1 MRRYT
6 YFRPEQHGADMLG
19 PLSEILNSSTDED
32 SVSVAA
38 MCLEALYYIC
48 EAEVSGGLVR

>member
-1 MRRYT
+1 
-6 YFRPEQHGADMLG
+6 MLG

-48 EAEVSGGLVR
+48 EAEVSRGLVR